1 MDIGER
7 ASNIFSV
14 VEQKPILNRGRRKR
28 HIMKHIYFSLPVG
41 QSTSIIIDKVFCLG
55 NTGRT
60 QKMVDIHIE
69 ELARLGI
76 PSSSEVPSLS
86 RITDILVTQNSKI
99 QVMGK
104 KTTGEVE
111 FVLLLTGEGR
121 YVTVGSDHADRELE
135 AEGNIYTKQVCPKP
149 IAKNAWPLEDVQS
162 HWDEIR
168 LTCEVLHEGKWEIYQ
183 DDLVA
188 TILSFEDIFRF
199 IENRG
204 QNNIKGTVLYCGTIS
219 LFSGKFIYASAYRL
233 TLVDPVMERF
243 ITHTY
248 EVDNILGS

>member
-1 MDIGER
+1 M
-7 ASNIFSV
+7 
-14 VEQKPILNRGRRKR
+14 KP
-28 HIMKHIYFSLPVG
+28 IYFSLPGG

-69 ELARLGI
+69 ELARMGV

-86 RITDILVTQNSKI
+86 RITDILVTQNSMI
-99 QVMGK
+99 QVLGK

-111 FVLLLTGEGR
+111 FVLLLTEEGR
-121 YVTVGSDHADRELE
+121 YVTVGSDHADRQLE

-149 IAKNAWPLEDVQS
+149 IAKDAWSLEDVQL
-162 HWDEIR
+162 HWDEIH
-168 LTCEVLHEGKWEIYQ
+168 LTCEVLNEGIWEIYQ

-199 IENRG
+199 VENRG
-204 QNNIKGTVLYCGTIS
+204 QINSKGTVLYCGTIS
-219 LFSGKFIYASAYRL
+219 LSSGKFMYASAYRL
-233 TLVDPVMERF
+233 TLVDPVMKRF
-243 ITHTY
+243 IAHTY
-248 EVDNILGS
+248 KVENILVT